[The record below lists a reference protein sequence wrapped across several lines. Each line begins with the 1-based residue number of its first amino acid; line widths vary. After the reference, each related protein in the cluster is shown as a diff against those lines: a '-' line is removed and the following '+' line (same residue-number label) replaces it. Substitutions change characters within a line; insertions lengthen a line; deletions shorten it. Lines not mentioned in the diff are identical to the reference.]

1 MKQAILIFSIFA
13 ALTSTAQGLQPVN
26 QGGNGANAN
35 IAKPTTSLNYRID
48 FIRPDSF
55 YLVEIKTITEA
66 PGKRGKVEEESVF
79 LSDTAQL
86 TLIIKNSIAQ
96 EQEMERKL
104 NEFRGMRANIT
115 ELYAILRQKI
125 KDSQ

>member
-13 ALTSTAQGLQPVN
+13 ALTSNAQGLEPVN
-26 QGGNGANAN
+26 TGGNGANAS
-35 IAKPTTSLNYRID
+35 IGKPITSLNYRID

-125 KDSQ
+125 KDNQ

>member
-13 ALTSTAQGLQPVN
+13 AITSTAQGLQPVN
-26 QGGNGANAN
+26 QGGNGANAS

-125 KDSQ
+125 NDSQ

>member
-1 MKQAILIFSIFA
+1 MKQAILIFSILA
-13 ALTSTAQGLQPVN
+13 ALTSNAQGLQPVN
-26 QGGNGANAN
+26 QGGNGANAS
-35 IAKPTTSLNYRID
+35 IAKPATSLNYRID

-55 YLVEIKTITEA
+55 YLVEIKTITDA

-104 NEFRGMRANIT
+104 NEFRAMRANIT
-115 ELYAILRQKI
+115 EMYAILRQKI
-125 KDSQ
+125 NDNQ